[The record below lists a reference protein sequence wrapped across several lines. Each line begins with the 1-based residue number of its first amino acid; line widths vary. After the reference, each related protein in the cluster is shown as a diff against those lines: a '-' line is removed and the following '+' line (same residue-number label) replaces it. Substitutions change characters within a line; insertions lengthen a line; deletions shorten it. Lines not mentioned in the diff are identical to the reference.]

1 MESTDFKLKLKS
13 RRLHSG
19 RFQVD
24 FTARGF
30 TQECYGYLLA
40 EPQTSVREIVEKI
53 KRHVGA
59 MQSSDLYY
67 QRNLFSL
74 IRREATSGRILVFKR

>member
-1 MESTDFKLKLKS
+1 MEADFKLKLRSK
-13 RRLHSG
+13 RLNSG

-24 FTARGF
+24 FTTHGF
-30 TQECYGYLLA
+30 SQECYGYLLA

-59 MQSSDLYY
+59 MQLSDLYY

-74 IRREATSGRILVFKR
+74 IHRKANSGKILVFKR